1 MLQKLANIVSVLLHP
16 VWMPTYG
23 LLILFGTPYMHN
35 VITPQQRYLLLASVV
50 FFTILIP
57 LGFMMVQILRGKA
70 SGLMLPDRNERRLPY
85 FVTLLSY
92 IMLEYLLVSLHIAPP
107 IILVVIGFVVAIT
120 MMSCI
125 NIVWKISAHMCG
137 IGGLCGAFFAVSWLL
152 YANNLPLMIGL
163 ILLSGILAWA
173 RLECRAHTAAQLAV
187 GFIVGFSG
195 GFLPLLIRM
204 TL

>member
-1 MLQKLANIVSVLLHP
+1 MDAYIRIAYSVRH
-16 VWMPTYG
+16 T
-23 LLILFGTPYMHN
+23 IHA
-35 VITPQQRYLLLASVV
+35 QRYHTAAKI
-50 FFTILIP
+50 FTAGECRFLHHFDTVRIYDGADITRQSKRADAARP
-57 LGFMMVQILRGKA
+57 QRTTIAILRYA
-70 SGLMLPDRNERRLPY
+70 P
-85 FVTLLSY
+85 FVHHARILARQPAHRSTDY
-92 IMLEYLLVSLHIAPP
+92 IGCYR
-107 IILVVIGFVVAIT
+107 FVVAIT